1 MHIFLIL
8 CGIYVAEIA
17 TFVFI
22 NCRRAFRMHGRVL
35 GFPNFFVLNDTNSQN
50 ITENYQRSLKSIAHA
65 SGKALFAL
73 IAIAIS

>member
-1 MHIFLIL
+1 
-8 CGIYVAEIA
+8 
-17 TFVFI
+17 
-22 NCRRAFRMHGRVL
+22 MHGRVL
-35 GFPNFFVLNDTNSQN
+35 GFTNFFVLNDTNLQN